1 MSLFLSQ
8 NELFVGLDTGQ
19 VIHYSSVHQPQTT
32 VDFRAHQDYIWA
44 IRAVDRNLFTAS
56 ADTSIRQWDLL
67 SNRCLRTFSGHSHW
81 VLAMEVLTVGA
92 GGVLLHIEGYLTLW
106 LAEWQ
111 LISSSRDGT
120 VRHWQMNGNC
130 IQTYPRV

>member
-19 VIHYSSVHQPQTT
+19 VIHNSSVHQPQTA
-32 VDFRAHQDYIWA
+32 VDFHIWA

-56 ADTSIRQWDLL
+56 TDTSIRQWDLL

-81 VLAMEVLTVGA
+81 VLALEVLTVGA
-92 GGVLLHIEGYLTLW
+92 ESALLHIEG
-106 LAEWQ
+106 
-111 LISSSRDGT
+111 
-120 VRHWQMNGNC
+120 
-130 IQTYPRV
+130 